1 MAALSPLAARTLL
14 VLAVVAGLVAAVCIR
29 SLVTRTGL
37 VLRLALFI
45 LPLGL
50 MRGPR
55 HRGRCWPAV
64 AGFCSP
70 RDMEVLYE
78 L

>member
-1 MAALSPLAARTLL
+1 MAALSLYSARTPL
-14 VLAVVAGLVAAVCIR
+14 VLAVVAGLVAADFHR
-29 SLVTRTGL
+29 PLVTRTGL
-37 VLRLALFI
+37 VLRLALFL
-45 LPLGL
+45 LPLGF

-70 RDMEVLYE
+70 RDMEVNCE

>member
-1 MAALSPLAARTLL
+1 M
-14 VLAVVAGLVAAVCIR
+14 LAVVAGLVAAVCIR

-37 VLRLALFI
+37 VLRLVWFL

-50 MRGPR
+50 MRG
-55 HRGRCWPAV
+55 RCWP
-64 AGFCSP
+64 CSP

-78 L
+78 V

>member
-1 MAALSPLAARTLL
+1 MAALSLYSARTPL

-29 SLVTRTGL
+29 PLVTRTGL
-37 VLRLALFI
+37 VLRLVWFF

-50 MRGPR
+50 MRG
-55 HRGRCWPAV
+55 RCWP
-64 AGFCSP
+64 CSP

-78 L
+78 A

>member
-1 MAALSPLAARTLL
+1 

-37 VLRLALFI
+37 ALRLALFL

-50 MRGPR
+50 MRG
-55 HRGRCWPAV
+55 RCWP
-64 AGFCSP
+64 CSP
-70 RDMEVLYE
+70 RDMEVNCE